1 MVHGRDCRSK
11 RSLDLTQRFIFP
23 VAPTAAMSWD
33 TWLFRASLVWLLAL
47 VAGML
52 LLLFFE

>member
-1 MVHGRDCRSK
+1 VHGRDCRSK